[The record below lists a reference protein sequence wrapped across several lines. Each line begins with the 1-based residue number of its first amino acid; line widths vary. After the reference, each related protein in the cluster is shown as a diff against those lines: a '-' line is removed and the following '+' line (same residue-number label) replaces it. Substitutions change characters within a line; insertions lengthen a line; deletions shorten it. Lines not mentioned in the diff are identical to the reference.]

1 MEKLLKNRARREAK
15 TNAKLGAFRELSESF
30 LGEVDEDGREIKYG
44 SRMSPE
50 AGHENDLMLS
60 RLESR
65 ENGRSVEIMACT
77 GGEPI
82 RR

>member
-15 TNAKLGAFRELSESF
+15 TNAKLGSHRESSESS
-30 LGEVDEDGREIKYG
+30 LGEVDEDGREMKKG
-44 SRMSPE
+44 NRTSPE

-60 RLESR
+60 RFESR
-65 ENGRSVEIMACT
+65 ENGRNVEIMACA